1 MNKVSFLKYSSLKP
15 FNTICKRIIYKKFQT
30 FSLCYTKSDSVF
42 PDQICRSPNNS
53 QKFPAR
59 FLQMSHGLLFP
70 VLTEKGKIGDTAV
83 TEQYIFNMFMCVI
96 FSFLFPSGSRQ
107 VGISSFSVSCSTIQ
121 HDNQKIY
128 FGNELVH

>member
-1 MNKVSFLKYSSLKP
+1 MLHQVWLCVSRLNLQIAK
-15 FNTICKRIIYKKFQT
+15 Q
-30 FSLCYTKSDSVF
+30 FS
-42 PDQICRSPNNS
+42 
-53 QKFPAR
+53 KFPAR

-96 FSFLFPSGSRQ
+96 FSFLFPSGPRQ

-128 FGNELVH
+128 FGNELVHWR